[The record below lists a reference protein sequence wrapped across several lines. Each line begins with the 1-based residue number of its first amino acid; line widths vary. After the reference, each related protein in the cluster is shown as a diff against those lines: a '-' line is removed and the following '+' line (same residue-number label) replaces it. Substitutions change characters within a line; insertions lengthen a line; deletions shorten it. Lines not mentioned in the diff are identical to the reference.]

1 MQTRYFTKISTSA
14 LLLFS
19 LLTAQAQDQSQQNP
33 IIKPICE
40 LPAAPVQMQV
50 VFALDVTGSMG
61 SLINAA
67 RDKIWS
73 IANSLR
79 QSNTQIDLEI
89 GVVAYRDRGD
99 QFVTKI
105 IGLNTDIDQVFSE
118 LNALSAS
125 GGGDTPESVNQALK
139 DAVNAI
145 HWDQSP
151 STIRTIFLVGDCPPH
166 MNYRKDVP
174 YQETCQLALSKDIV
188 INTIQMGSNGSTR
201 VIWQEIASL
210 TRGEFNNTDM
220 NVNQVAISTPFDEEL
235 KRKTMELEE
244 SKTYYGNQKIVEE
257 QVQIKEIK
265 IQAASTMTVETA
277 ARRADYYST
286 SGYDTD
292 FYGSNEII
300 TDIAAGDVSLDD
312 IEEADLPE
320 HLQVIP
326 VAERKEYLDTLV
338 ANRLEVQDEI
348 ESLIK
353 QREVYITNNNSA
365 AVLENSL
372 SNKVLQSVKRQAA
385 SKDIKIDGKAKF

>member
-1 MQTRYFTKISTSA
+1 MQTQHFTKIFALA
-14 LLLFS
+14 LLLLS
-19 LLTAQAQDQSQQNP
+19 LNTQAQDQFQQNP
-33 IIKPICE
+33 IIQPICE

-50 VFALDVTGSMG
+50 VFTLDVTGSMG

-79 QSNTQIDLEI
+79 QSNSQIDLEI

-99 QFVTKI
+99 EFVTKI
-105 IGLNTDIDQVFSE
+105 IELNPDIDQVFAE
-118 LNALSAS
+118 LNALSAN
-125 GGGDTPESVNQALK
+125 GGGDEPESVNQALK

-174 YQETCQLALSKDIV
+174 YQETCQQALSKDIV
-188 INTIQMGSNGSTR
+188 INTIQMGSNGTTR
-201 VIWQEIASL
+201 MIWQEIASL

-235 KRKTMELEE
+235 KRKTMELEK
-244 SKTYYGNQKIVEE
+244 SKTYYGDKTVVEE
-257 QVQIKEIK
+257 QVQIKETK

-277 ARRADYYST
+277 ARRADYYNAA
-286 SGYDTD
+286 GYDDD
-292 FYGSNEII
+292 FFGDNEII
-300 TDIAAGDVSLDD
+300 SDIAAGTVSLDE
-312 IEEADLPE
+312 IEESDLPTD
-320 HLQVIP
+320 LQAVP

-338 ANRLEVQDEI
+338 ANRLEVQAEI
-348 ESLIK
+348 ESLIM

-365 AVLENSL
+365 DVLENSL
-372 SNKVLQSVKRQAA
+372 SNKVLQSVKKQAA
-385 SKDIKIDGKAKF
+385 AKDIKIDGKAKF